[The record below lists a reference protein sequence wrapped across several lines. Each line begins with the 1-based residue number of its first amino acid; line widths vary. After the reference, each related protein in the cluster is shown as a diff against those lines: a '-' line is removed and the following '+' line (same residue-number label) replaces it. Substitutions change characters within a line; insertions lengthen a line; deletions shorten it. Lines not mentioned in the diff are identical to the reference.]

1 MGKSLRL
8 SGRILLRTCAA
19 HRVVAAT
26 GAGVQN
32 FESIVGTM
40 PNDLRIRLIGLI
52 VRDDVQGKARLRYA
66 VVDNLLLNVAF
77 HALAGVRGRKKSG

>member
-52 VRDDVQGKARLRYA
+52 VGTMFRVKPDSGTP
-66 VVDNLLLNVAF
+66 LLIIF
-77 HALAGVRGRKKSG
+77 C